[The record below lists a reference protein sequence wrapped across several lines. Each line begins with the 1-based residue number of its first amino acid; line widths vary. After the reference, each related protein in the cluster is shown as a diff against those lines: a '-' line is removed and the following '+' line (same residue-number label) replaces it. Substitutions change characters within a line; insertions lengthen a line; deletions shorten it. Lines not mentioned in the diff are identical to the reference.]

1 MYGLIDC
8 NNFYASC
15 ERVFNP
21 ALRNRPVIV
30 LSNNDGCVIAR
41 SNEAKAL
48 GIKMGVPYYQVKD
61 IVKQHGVFTFS
72 SNYTLYGDMSHRVMS
87 LIRNAVPHIEIY
99 SIDECFVGLSGV
111 SNLPV
116 FCQDLTQKVSKGTG
130 IPLSMGV
137 ASTKT
142 LAKVA
147 SKFAKKY
154 KAYHG
159 VCIIDTEV
167 KREKAL
173 QMTPIEDVWGIG
185 RRLRKQMEYFGV
197 KTAYDFTLK
206 SESWVRKEFSVTG
219 LRTWKELRG
228 LACIDFE
235 AGNKKKSITTS
246 RSFSKSITRFQE
258 LYEAVANFTD
268 ACARKLREQESK
280 AGSLLVYI
288 VTNSHREDLPQYHNS
303 ASIKL
308 PVPSSDPS
316 EMVKYAKQLLQNIYR
331 EGYDYKKAGVLVY
344 DIASEGVQT
353 HLFDTIDR
361 SKQARLL
368 KVIDSI
374 KNKAGD
380 DSISLVIQGPRKIR
394 DFVNKEYVSKHFST
408 NINEIIE
415 IKV

>member
-21 ALRNRPVIV
+21 ALRNRPIIV

-72 SNYTLYGDMSHRVMS
+72 SNYTLYGDMSHRVMT

-116 FCQDLTQKVSKGTG
+116 FCQDITQKVSKGTG

-159 VCIIDTEV
+159 VCIIDTEA

-173 QMTPIEDVWGIG
+173 QMTPIEDVGDRTTITQTNGI
-185 RRLRKQMEYFGV
+185 LWSEN
-197 KTAYDFTLK
+197 TAYDFTLNQKVGYARSSALPDYALGK
-206 SESWVRKEFSVTG
+206 SYESC
-219 LRTWKELRG
+219 
-228 LACIDFE
+228 CIDFE

-316 EMVKYAKQLLQNIYR
+316 EMVKYASSFFKNIYR
-331 EGYDYKKAGVLVY
+331 RV
-344 DIASEGVQT
+344 
-353 HLFDTIDR
+353 
-361 SKQARLL
+361 RL
-368 KVIDSI
+368 
-374 KNKAGD
+374 
-380 DSISLVIQGPRKIR
+380 
-394 DFVNKEYVSKHFST
+394 
-408 NINEIIE
+408 
-415 IKV
+415 